1 MNAFTDVVTALVR
14 RGEDMTMRQAA
25 VLLSV
30 ARAKEPRTVRGMA
43 AEFRVPSAAITRALD
58 RLENLSYA
66 RRIPDPSDGR
76 SVLVVATSGGFDMA
90 EAMLGEPIRRV
101 A

>member
-25 VLLSV
+25 VLMCA
-30 ARAKEPRTVRGMA
+30 ARSKQPPTVRGMA
-43 AEFRVPSAAITRALD
+43 AEFRVPKPAITRAID
-58 RLENLSYA
+58 KLELLSCV
-66 RRIPDPSDGR
+66 RRIPDPADRR
-76 SVLVVATSGGFDMA
+76 SVLVIATPAGFDMA

>member
-58 RLENLSYA
+58 RLEFLSYA
-66 RRIPDPSDGR
+66 RRIPDPADGR
-76 SVLVVATSGGFDMA
+76 SVLVIATSAGLDMA
-90 EAMLGEPIRRV
+90 EAMLGDPIRR
-101 A
+101 AA